1 MQTPFRPR
9 SWGVVKLYIQLG
21 RATKVLR
28 KESKFPPPFNFKI
41 QLGRSTR
48 VLRTINSRDGDD
60 GGGDDDEDDD
70 DDV

>member
-1 MQTPFRPR
+1 MGSSETLH
-9 SWGVVKLYIQLG
+9 SIGKSNKGIE
-21 RATKVLR
+21 
-28 KESKFPPPFNFKI
+28 ESKFPPPFKFKI

-60 GGGDDDEDDD
+60 GGGGDDD